1 MLLLLAKL
9 FLIASMLSPT
19 LAKLFSVNLQ
29 ITVKV
34 VVVVAVLVVM
44 TRLTIDNQEK
54 YFMIIL
60 LDLRFYLNFA

>member
-1 MLLLLAKL
+1 
-9 FLIASMLSPT
+9 MLSPT